1 MASLNRFNVLSSL
14 DNTSNYTEKSSTY
27 CLDGSFLDTTKWRSV
42 DNNKYKNFSSFNK
55 KKLPIQKDKDT
66 QNRKTLL
73 CNNMITKKYCDY
85 GDNCKYAH
93 SLSEQCIDKSRKNVH
108 DVMLLKNLSHI
119 NFQENVS
126 LYRALL
132 GLTKLCER
140 ENCAGGYNCKYG
152 ACGDKSFHICLRD
165 LNHGDCQDDECK
177 CVHLTKRGLKPFYS
191 GSIKLSQYQSGSHGF
206 AHNDTHSNQNSNFDY
221 QSGKHYSLSGTL
233 LSKAYFLNKLEPL
246 KESDYDDELLSNLS
260 VSTASTKTDMSNEY
274 EQSIFE
280 EKKVNTQKKV
290 EDFEFLDTEFKVL
303 ELL

>member
-1 MASLNRFNVLSSL
+1 MALLNRFNGLLSEDKISK
-14 DNTSNYTEKSSTY
+14 YTEKISTH
-27 CLDGSFLDTTKWRSV
+27 CLDGSLLDTTKWRSV
-42 DNNKYKNFSSFNK
+42 DNNKYKNFLSFNK
-55 KKLPIQKDKDT
+55 KKLPIQKDKET

-108 DVMLLKNLSHI
+108 DIMLLKNMSHI

-152 ACGDKSFHICLRD
+152 ACGDKAFHICLRD

-177 CVHLTKRGLKPFYS
+177 CVHLTKKGLKPFYS
-191 GSIKLSQYQSGSHGF
+191 GSIKLSQYQSESYGITHY
-206 AHNDTHSNQNSNFDY
+206 DTQSN
-221 QSGKHYSLSGTL
+221 QSGKYSGFSGTL
-233 LSKAYFLNKLEPL
+233 LSEAYFLNKLEPL

-260 VSTASTKTDMSNEY
+260 VSTTSTKTDMSDMSNEY

-290 EDFEFLDTEFKVL
+290 ENFEFLDMKIKVL